1 MIKDFTLFSTAF
13 KNAMKD
19 GPSIL
24 LLDTDTGNE
33 AFCYRRKGE
42 EIDDPDCEDTFEALA
57 NGIYFRA
64 VRMRG
69 EERGHVWL
77 FGCDNDEHS
86 IDTFLEERYF
96 GRSDLELAG
105 MAIQTSFQIA
115 KHKDPS
121 LGRRPTAM
129 F

>member
-1 MIKDFTLFSTAF
+1 MSKDFTIFSNTF

-24 LLDTDTGNE
+24 VLETDDGNE

-42 EIDDPDCEDTFEALA
+42 EIDDPECEDVYQAQA
-57 NGIYFRA
+57 SGVYFRA

-69 EERGHVWL
+69 EEKDHVWL
-77 FGCDNDEHS
+77 FACDGDEYS
-86 IDTFLEERYF
+86 IDSFLEHRYLN
-96 GRSDLELAG
+96 RSELELAG
-105 MAIQTSFQIA
+105 MAVQTTFQIA